1 MKKQVWFAA
10 LFIVCS
16 LGVRAQSE
24 KYQKAMTDKINQ
36 MAGASTV
43 DAWKDL
49 SNAFE
54 RIAEAEKTQWL
65 PYYYASMS
73 RVMAGY
79 MIGNGQMGGFAD
91 KSDPEADKAEALLN
105 KAEALAGE
113 NSEIWCIR
121 KMIAT
126 LRMSADPMNRFQ
138 TYGPRAEEALGKAR
152 QMDPGNPR
160 VYLLEGQD
168 KFFTPEQFGGSKAE
182 AKVLFETC
190 LQKAETFKPASPLHP
205 TWGPSQASYFLGQIK

>member
-1 MKKQVWFAA
+1 MKMQVWFAA
-10 LFIVCS
+10 LFLLLS
-16 LGVRAQSE
+16 LGIRAQSE
-24 KYQKAMTDKINQ
+24 KYQKAMSDKISQ

-43 DAWKDL
+43 DAWRDL

-91 KSDPEADKAEALLN
+91 KSDPEADKAEALLD
-105 KAEALAGE
+105 KAQAIAGD

-126 LRMSADPMNRFQ
+126 LRMSAAPMVRFQ
-138 TYGPRAEEALGKAR
+138 TYGPKAAEALDKAR
-152 QMDPGNPR
+152 QLDPENPR

-190 LQKAETFKPASPLHP
+190 LKKAESFKPASPLHP